1 MPRREP
7 TESGS
12 ASATKVASV
21 ETSSPQDQAATA
33 TREDYPSPRVA
44 WGAVAILFILGA
56 VAFLDRQIISL
67 MVDDIRRDLAISD
80 FQVSLLQG
88 FAFALCYAVMGVPL
102 GWLVDRYPRR
112 RIICIGVVAWAL
124 AAAACGLARNFW
136 HLLLARFG
144 VGLGEAA
151 LAPSAYSM
159 LSDLFPRDRLTTAM
173 SVFAIG
179 AIMGQAIAFAIGG
192 LVIGMAQTADGGL
205 ALPLVGELR
214 PWQFVFIVTGL
225 PGIFFAALIFLIPE
239 PVRRGLRGTG
249 KAGFGEAFRFI
260 AERGRFFT
268 CHFLGYGALAA
279 IAYGTIAWVPAHL
292 MRGFGWSVTQ
302 TGFTM
307 AALTAAAG
315 SSGLLGM
322 GMFVDRQMTRG
333 VRDAHFRFAVWLSL
347 AIVVFGAV
355 AFSATNIILFFL
367 FYAVLKL
374 LVPIGGMAS
383 ASIQIVTPNEL
394 RGTVSAIYLF
404 VVTLLGA
411 GTGPTVVAT
420 FTELIFH
427 DPAKVGLAMA
437 LTCVILG
444 LFATACFAL
453 GRRQMRE
460 AVETAE
466 AWA

>member
-1 MPRREP
+1 MD
-7 TESGS
+7 
-12 ASATKVASV
+12 ASPAELRTAPATG
-21 ETSSPQDQAATA
+21 
-33 TREDYPSPRVA
+33 EDYPSPMVA
-44 WGAVAILFILGA
+44 WSAVAVLFILGA

-88 FAFALCYAVMGVPL
+88 FAFALCYAVMGIPL
-102 GWLVDRYPRR
+102 GWLVDRFPRR
-112 RIICIGVVAWAL
+112 QIICAGVIAWAL

-136 HLLLARFG
+136 QLLLARFG

-159 LSDLFPRDRLTTAM
+159 LSDLFPRERLTTAM

-179 AIMGQAIAFAIGG
+179 SIVGQAIAFAIGG
-192 LVIGMAQTADGGL
+192 LVIGMALTADGGL
-205 ALPLVGELR
+205 SLPLIGEVR

-225 PGIFFAALIFLIPE
+225 PGIAFALLVFLFPE
-239 PVRRGLRGTG
+239 PVRRGLRGGG

-268 CHFLGYGALAA
+268 CHFLGYGAIAA

-307 AALTAAAG
+307 AALTALAG

-322 GMFVDRQMTRG
+322 GMFVDRQMARG

-347 AIVVFGAV
+347 TIALCGAIG
-355 AFSATNIILFFL
+355 FSASSIMIFFL
-367 FYAVLKL
+367 FYTVLKL
-374 LVPIGGMAS
+374 LAPIGGMAS

-411 GTGPTVVAT
+411 GTGPTIVAT
-420 FTELIFH
+420 CTEFVFH

-437 LTCVILG
+437 LTCVVLG
-444 LFATACFAL
+444 LFAAACFAL

-460 AVETAE
+460 AVAMAD

>member
-1 MPRREP
+1 MDAQPQPPR
-7 TESGS
+7 
-12 ASATKVASV
+12 
-21 ETSSPQDQAATA
+21 AAPA
-33 TREDYPSPRVA
+33 TREEYPSPLVA
-44 WGAVAILFILGA
+44 WSAVAVLFILGA

-67 MVDDIRRDLAISD
+67 MVDDIRSDLAISD
-80 FQVSLLQG
+80 FQISLLQG
-88 FAFALCYAVMGVPL
+88 FSFALCYAVMGLPL
-102 GWLVDRYPRR
+102 GWLVDRFPRR
-112 RIICIGVVAWAL
+112 QIIFVGVIAWAI

-136 HLLLARFG
+136 QLLFARFG

-151 LAPSAYSM
+151 LAPAAYSM
-159 LSDLFPRDRLTTAM
+159 MSDLFPRERLTTAM

-179 AIMGQAIAFAIGG
+179 SIFGQAIAFAIGG
-192 LVIGMAQTADGGL
+192 LVIGMALSAEGNL
-205 ALPLVGELR
+205 SLPLIGDVR

-225 PGIFFAALIFLIPE
+225 PGVAFALLVFLFPE
-239 PVRRGLRGTG
+239 PARRGLRGTG

-268 CHFLGYGALAA
+268 CHFLGYGAIAA

-307 AALTAAAG
+307 AALTAIAG

-322 GMFVDRQMTRG
+322 GMFVDSQMARG

-347 AIVVFGAV
+347 IIAVCGAIGFAASSV
-355 AFSATNIILFFL
+355 ALFFL
-367 FYAVLKL
+367 FYTVFKL

-383 ASIQIVTPNEL
+383 ASVQIVTPNEL

-420 FTELIFH
+420 FTELVFQ
-427 DPAKVGLAMA
+427 DSAKVGLAMA

-444 LFATACFAL
+444 LFAAACFAL

-460 AVETAE
+460 AVEMAE
-466 AWA
+466 SWA

>member
-1 MPRREP
+1 M
-7 TESGS
+7 TVD
-12 ASATKVASV
+12 ASPSRLRAVPATG
-21 ETSSPQDQAATA
+21 EG
-33 TREDYPSPRVA
+33 YPSPLVA
-44 WGAVAILFILGA
+44 WSAVAVLFILGA

-80 FQVSLLQG
+80 FQISLLQG
-88 FAFALCYAVMGVPL
+88 FAFALCYAVMGIPL
-102 GWLVDRYPRR
+102 GWLVDRFPRR
-112 RIICIGVVAWAL
+112 QIICAGVIAWAI

-159 LSDLFPRDRLTTAM
+159 LSDLFPRERLTTAM

-179 AIMGQAIAFAIGG
+179 SIVGQAFAFAIGG
-192 LVIGMAQTADGGL
+192 LVIGMALTAGGGL
-205 ALPLVGELR
+205 SLPLVGEVR

-225 PGIFFAALIFLIPE
+225 PGVAFALLVFLFPE

-249 KAGFGEAFRFI
+249 KAGFGEAFRFM
-260 AERGRFFT
+260 AERRRFFA
-268 CHFLGYGALAA
+268 CHFLGYGAVAA

-307 AALTAAAG
+307 AGLTALAG

-322 GMFVDRQMTRG
+322 GLFVDRQMARG

-347 AIVVFGAV
+347 TIALCGAIG
-355 AFSATNIILFFL
+355 FSSSNIVLFFL
-367 FYAVLKL
+367 FYTILKL
-374 LVPIGGMAS
+374 LAPIGGMAS

-420 FTELIFH
+420 CTELIFH

-437 LTCVILG
+437 LTCVVLG
-444 LFATACFAL
+444 LFAAACFAL

-460 AVETAE
+460 AVEMAE
-466 AWA
+466 TWA